1 MQRRN
6 PAETVDVRYMDI
18 RDIYN
23 AKTATVSTPPRM
35 EIVTW
40 PEGEPAEAAP
50 SAPAEAETETAAPSP
65 EGDVRRRPERT
76 IPAVHRTRPPSPRTS
91 SPHPATI
98 VIRRPSPGLVPY
110 PRPSVVRLI
119 HPVSVAIRSPL
130 TRLIGIPNV
139 AVIVDVAPLTVG
151 IEILRTGV
159 IAIGV
164 VPGIRVSDDVV
175 AIANP
180 TVPIIAI
187 GSGRNPVLRG
197 IGVSADSRHFAAA
210 NFGAA
215 LRRRDLRLTL
225 PHDHDRVAIR

>member
-50 SAPAEAETETAAPSP
+50 SGPAEAEPETAAPSP
-65 EGDVRRRPERT
+65 GV
-76 IPAVHRTRPPSPRTS
+76 
-91 SPHPATI
+91 
-98 VIRRPSPGLVPY
+98 VPY

-164 VPGIRVSDDVV
+164 VPG
-175 AIANP
+175 
-180 TVPIIAI
+180 
-187 GSGRNPVLRG
+187 
-197 IGVSADSRHFAAA
+197 
-210 NFGAA
+210 
-215 LRRRDLRLTL
+215 
-225 PHDHDRVAIR
+225 